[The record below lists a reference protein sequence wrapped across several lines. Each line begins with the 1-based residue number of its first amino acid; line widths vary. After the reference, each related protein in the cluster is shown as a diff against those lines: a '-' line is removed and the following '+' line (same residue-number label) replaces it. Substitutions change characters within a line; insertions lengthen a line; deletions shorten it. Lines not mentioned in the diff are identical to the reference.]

1 MFVLAHLSDPHLGPL
16 PRPRL
21 SELAG
26 KRAAGF
32 FNWRRKRHRIHRA
45 DVLARITTDLK
56 AQGPDHIAVT
66 GDLVNISLPG
76 EYGPARAWLASLGPP
91 RDVTLV
97 PGNHDIYVRAAA
109 DEPHSHW
116 GDYMRG
122 DDAAAVAFPFLRCRG
137 GGALIRLCSA
147 VPAAP
152 FLAPRRLGQD

>member
-32 FNWRRKRHRIHRA
+32 VNWRRKRHRIHRA

-56 AQGPDHIAVT
+56 GQAADHIAVT
-66 GDLVNISLPG
+66 GDLVNISLAG
-76 EYGPARAWLASLGPP
+76 EYAPARAWLASLGSP

-97 PGNHDIYVRAAA
+97 PGNHDVYVRAAA
-109 DEPHSHW
+109 ARW
-116 GDYMRG
+116 
-122 DDAAAVAFPFLRCRG
+122 C
-137 GGALIRLCSA
+137 
-147 VPAAP
+147 
-152 FLAPRRLGQD
+152 